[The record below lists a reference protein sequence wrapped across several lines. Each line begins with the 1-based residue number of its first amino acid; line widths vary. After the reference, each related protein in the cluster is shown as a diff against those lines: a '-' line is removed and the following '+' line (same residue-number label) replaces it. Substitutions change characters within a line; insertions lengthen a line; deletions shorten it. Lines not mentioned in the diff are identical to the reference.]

1 MSNNKYKFKI
11 YEYTNSKGKTFTG
24 TSKEIIKKAGISS
37 VTLYSYGEPIGS
49 RCAEIKAYD
58 KRTKETHYGTV
69 EEIMEHMDIAN
80 YTTIT
85 NALQRGGNMLKYRFE
100 LTGEWLFV
108 PDESYVPKNN
118 RKQVEKPKRKRP
130 VTPMSDYAQQLFEHS
145 TRHLRR
151 DA

>member
-1 MSNNKYKFKI
+1 MSNNKYKFKL

-24 TSKEIIKKAGISS
+24 TSKEIMKKAGISS

-58 KRTKETHYGTV
+58 KRTKETYYGTV
-69 EEIMEHMDIAN
+69 EEIMEYMNISN

-108 PDESYVPKNN
+108 PDESYVPKNK
-118 RKQVEKPKRKRP
+118 RKQVEKSKRKQP
-130 VTPMSDYAQQLFEHS
+130 VTPMSDYGKQLFEHS

>member
-1 MSNNKYKFKI
+1 MSNNKYKFKL

-24 TSKEIIKKAGISS
+24 TSKEIIKKASISS

-58 KRTKETHYGTV
+58 KRTKETYYGTV
-69 EEIMEHMDIAN
+69 EEIMEYMDISK

-108 PDESYVPKNN
+108 PDESYVPKNK
-118 RKQVEKPKRKRP
+118 RKQVDKPKRQP
-130 VTPMSDYAQQLFEHS
+130 VTPMSNYGKQLFEHS
-145 TRHLRR
+145 TKHLRR

>member
-1 MSNNKYKFKI
+1 MSNNKYKFKL

-24 TSKEIIKKAGISS
+24 TSKEIIKKASISS

-58 KRTKETHYGTV
+58 KRTKETYYGTV
-69 EEIMEHMDIAN
+69 EEIMEHMNISN

-108 PDESYVPKNN
+108 PDESYVPKN
-118 RKQVEKPKRKRP
+118 KCKYGDKPKRQP
-130 VTPMSDYAQQLFEHS
+130 VTPMSEYGKQLFEWS

>member
-1 MSNNKYKFKI
+1 MSNNKYKFKL

-24 TSKEIIKKAGISS
+24 TSKEIMKKAGVSS

-108 PDESYVPKNN
+108 PDESYVPKNK
-118 RKQVEKPKRKRP
+118 RKQVEKPKRKQP
-130 VTPMSDYAQQLFEHS
+130 VTPMSEYGKQLFEHS
-145 TRHLRR
+145 TRHLRG